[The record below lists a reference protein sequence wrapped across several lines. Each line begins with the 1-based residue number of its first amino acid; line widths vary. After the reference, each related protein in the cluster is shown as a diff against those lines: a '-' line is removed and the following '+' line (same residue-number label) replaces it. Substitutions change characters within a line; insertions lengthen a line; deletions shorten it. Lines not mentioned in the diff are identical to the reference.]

1 MIRKMKKKSTLLLMS
16 IALSS
21 SAHALEIDERLTLRL
36 LNVSASQ
43 RTVLTNRGA
52 EDGLVVGDH
61 AKFFITAGVIAR
73 GVVEKVSPTR
83 SVWSIYRIV
92 DSNEMVKDK
101 VLNIK
106 ISTPAKITD
115 DPTKTLQEKGVLEQ
129 GIDTTI
135 TSRGDDMMGMSDES
149 AELTEFDQTAESP
162 AQRTRSKKN
171 VDPEIKKLNDIPL
184 SSSVTSYGSLS
195 HRSWEVYAT
204 AYVNSFSGETTSDT
218 EQSSYDSGDVKS
230 SQMSFTLGVEKYF
243 LNTSGF
249 FRNVSLFGFLN
260 KKTIESGSD
269 VYNKSDWLDYGLG
282 VNYHFYNRPDDIN
295 ALIGYGTASFG
306 LGSVTDTSSVYV
318 SGSLQEQELSGSSN
332 FFAVGV
338 GMKYLMRNGVGLRAV
353 LDYYT
358 TSQEVTIAEEVV
370 TTKLSGP
377 RIQMGLSYRF

>member
-1 MIRKMKKKSTLLLMS
+1 MDKKSALLLMS
-16 IALSS
+16 LSLVSANASALD
-21 SAHALEIDERLTLRL
+21 IDEKLTLRL
-36 LNVSASQ
+36 LNVSGTQ
-43 RTVLTNRGA
+43 RTVLVNRGA

-83 SVWSIYRIV
+83 SVWSLYRIV
-92 DSNEMVKDK
+92 DSNEIVKDK

-115 DPTKTLQEKGVLEQ
+115 DPTKSLQEKGVLEQ
-129 GIDTTI
+129 GTDAVIS
-135 TSRGDDMMGMSDES
+135 SRGDEMMSLSDEG
-149 AELTEFDQTAESP
+149 AELSEFDQTAQEP

-171 VDPEIKKLNDIPL
+171 VDPKISKIDDIPVA
-184 SSSVTSYGSLS
+184 SSVTSYGSLNN
-195 HRSWEVYAT
+195 RSWEVFAT

-218 EQSSYDSGDVKS
+218 EASTYDASDVKS

-249 FRNVSLFGFLN
+249 FRNVSVFGFLN
-260 KKTIESGSD
+260 KKTIESGSAD
-269 VYNKSDWLDYGLG
+269 LSTTSDWLDYGLG
-282 VNYHFYNRPDDIN
+282 VNYHFYNRPDDVN

-306 LGSVTDTSSVYV
+306 LGSVTDTTSMPVN
-318 SGSLQEQELSGSSN
+318 GTMEETELSGSSN
-332 FFAVGV
+332 FFSVGV
-338 GMKYLMRNGVGLRAV
+338 GMKYLMRNGVGMRAV

-358 TSQEVTIAEEVV
+358 TNQEVTIAEEVV

-377 RIQMGLSYRF
+377 RIQIGLSYRF

>member
-1 MIRKMKKKSTLLLMS
+1 MDKKSALLLMS
-16 IALSS
+16 LSLVSMNASALD
-21 SAHALEIDERLTLRL
+21 IDEKLTLRL
-36 LNVSASQ
+36 LNVSGTQ
-43 RTVLTNRGA
+43 RTVLVNRGA

-83 SVWSIYRIV
+83 SVWSLYRIV
-92 DSNEMVKDK
+92 DSNEIVKDK

-129 GIDTTI
+129 GTDAVIS
-135 TSRGDDMMGMSDES
+135 SRGDEMMSLSDES
-149 AELTEFDQTAESP
+149 AELTEFDQTAQEP

-171 VDPEIKKLNDIPL
+171 VDPKISKIDDIPVA
-184 SSSVTSYGSLS
+184 SSVTSYASMND
-195 HRSWEVYAT
+195 RSWEVFAT
-204 AYVNSFSGETTSDT
+204 AYVNSFSGETISDT
-218 EQSSYDSGDVKS
+218 EASTYEASDVKS

-249 FRNVSLFGFLN
+249 FRNVSVFGFLN
-260 KKTIESGSD
+260 KKTIEAGSSD
-269 VYNKSDWLDYGLG
+269 LTTTSDWLDYGLG
-282 VNYHFYNRPDDIN
+282 VNYHFYNRPNDVN

-306 LGSVTDTSSVYV
+306 LGSVTDTT
-318 SGSLQEQELSGSSN
+318 SLPVNGTMEETELSGSSN
-332 FFAVGV
+332 FFSVGV
-338 GMKYLMRNGVGLRAV
+338 GMKYLMRNGVGMRAV

-358 TSQEVTIAEEVV
+358 TNQEVTIAEEVV

-377 RIQMGLSYRF
+377 RIQIGLSYRF

>member
-1 MIRKMKKKSTLLLMS
+1 MDKKSALLLMS
-16 IALSS
+16 LSLVSS
-21 SAHALEIDERLTLRL
+21 SAFALDIDEKLTLRL
-36 LNVSASQ
+36 LNVSGTQ
-43 RTVLTNRGA
+43 RTVLVNRGA

-83 SVWSIYRIV
+83 SVWSLYRIV
-92 DSNEMVKDK
+92 DSNEIVKDK

-129 GIDTTI
+129 GTDAVI
-135 TSRGDDMMGMSDES
+135 TSRGDDMMSLNDES
-149 AELTEFDQTAESP
+149 AELTEFDQTAEEP

-171 VDPEIKKLNDIPL
+171 VDPKISKIDDIPVA
-184 SSSVTSYGSLS
+184 SSVTSYGSLND
-195 HRSWEVYAT
+195 RSWEVFAT

-218 EQSSYDSGDVKS
+218 ESSTYEASDVKS

-249 FRNVSLFGFLN
+249 FRNVSVYGFLN
-260 KKTIESGSD
+260 KKTIETGSSD
-269 VYNKSDWLDYGLG
+269 VSTTSDWLDYGLG
-282 VNYHFYNRPDDIN
+282 VNYHFYNRPNEIN

-306 LGSVTDTSSVYV
+306 LGSVTDTTSMPIN
-318 SGSLQEQELSGSSN
+318 GNMQETELSGSSN
-332 FFAVGV
+332 FFSVGV
-338 GMKYLMRNGVGLRAV
+338 GMKYLMRNGVGMRAV

-377 RIQMGLSYRF
+377 RIQIGLSYRF